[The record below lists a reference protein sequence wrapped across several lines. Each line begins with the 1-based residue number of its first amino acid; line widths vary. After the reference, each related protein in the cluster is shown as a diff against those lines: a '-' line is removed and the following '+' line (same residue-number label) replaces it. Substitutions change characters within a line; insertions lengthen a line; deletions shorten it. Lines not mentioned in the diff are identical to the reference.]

1 MALSRAGANWVNEK
15 FIPELYAKKVLNRF
29 YATDVLNGVT
39 NMDYSGEFSKK
50 GDTVHIRREPKFT
63 PVDHLVDAPFAFET
77 VSDEE
82 VLLSIDYDKVT
93 AARLPYEDMELSD
106 IDLENMVIES
116 MKKAH
121 TAMVQRTVFQGVSTS
136 ATSTVTSLDWQTAL
150 NPTKAIGSAQVA
162 LDNLE
167 VDQDNRW
174 LLMSPAM
181 CNKLAQEVSL
191 YAQNMGTP
199 KGALFDGYVGH
210 YNGFDIYKTPY
221 LAGAGT
227 QASPWYA
234 LAGHKSAIS
243 MATKIQNAK
252 MVDLAAAGY
261 LGMGI
266 VFQTLFGFHVT
277 QPDALV
283 SLRAQTAA

>member
-1 MALSRAGANWVNEK
+1 MALSRTGANWVNEK

-29 YATDVLNGVT
+29 YATDVLNGVV

-63 PVDHLVDAPFAFET
+63 PVDHLVDAPFSFET
-77 VSDEE
+77 VNDEE

-93 AARLPYEDMELSD
+93 AARIPYEDMELSD
-106 IDLENMVIES
+106 IDLENMVIGA

-121 TAMVQRTVFQGVSTS
+121 TQMVQQIVFQGVSSS
-136 ATSTVTSLDWQTAL
+136 ATSTVSSLDWQTAL

-181 CNKLAQEVSL
+181 CNKLAQEVTL

-221 LAGAGT
+221 IAGAGT
-227 QASPWYA
+227 SVTPWYA

-243 MATKIQNAK
+243 FATKIQNAK

-261 LGMGI
+261 LGMGV
-266 VFQTLFGFHVT
+266 VFQTLFGFQVT

-283 SLRAQTAA
+283 SLRAQTA

>member
-1 MALSRAGANWVNEK
+1 MALSRSGANWVNEK

-39 NMDYSGEFSKK
+39 NMDYSAEFSKK

-77 VSDEE
+77 VNDEE

-93 AARLPYEDMELSD
+93 AARIPYEDMTLSD

-121 TAMVQRTVFQGVSTS
+121 TKMVQQVVFQGVSSS

-167 VDQDNRW
+167 VDQDGRW

-227 QASPWYA
+227 AGVPWYA

-252 MVDLAAAGY
+252 MVDLAASGY

-266 VFQTLFGFHVT
+266 VFQTLFGFQVT

-283 SLRAQTAA
+283 SLRAQTA

>member
-1 MALSRAGANWVNEK
+1 MALSRGTANWVNEK

-63 PVDHLVDAPFAFET
+63 PVDHLVDNPFAYET
-77 VSDEE
+77 VNDEE

-93 AARLPYEDMELSD
+93 AARIAYEDLTLSD

-121 TAMVQRTVFQGVSTS
+121 TKMVQQIVFQGVSSS
-136 ATSTVTSLDWQTAL
+136 ATSTVSSLDWQTAL

-227 QASPWYA
+227 SGTPWFA

-266 VFQTLFGFHVT
+266 VFQTLFGFQVT

-283 SLRAQTAA
+283 SLRAQTA

>member
-1 MALSRAGANWVNEK
+1 MALSRSGANWVNEK

-39 NMDYSGEFSKK
+39 NMDYSAEFSKK

-77 VSDEE
+77 VNDEE

-93 AARLPYEDMELSD
+93 AARIPYEDMTLSD

-121 TAMVQRTVFQGVSTS
+121 TKMVQQVVFQGVSSS

-167 VDQDNRW
+167 VDQDGRW
-174 LLMSPAM
+174 LLLSPAM
-181 CNKLAQEVSL
+181 ANKLAQEATL

-227 QASPWYA
+227 SGSPWYA

-252 MVDLAAAGY
+252 MVDLAASGY

-266 VFQTLFGFHVT
+266 VFQTLFGFQVS

-283 SLRAQTAA
+283 SLRAQTA

>member
-29 YATDVLNGVT
+29 YATDVLNGIV
-39 NMDYSGEFSKK
+39 NMDYSGEFSNK

-63 PVDHLVDAPFAFET
+63 PVDHLVDAPFSFET
-77 VSDEE
+77 VTDEE

-121 TAMVQRTVFQGVSTS
+121 TKMVQQIVFQGVSSS

-227 QASPWYA
+227 AGAPWYA

-266 VFQTLFGFHVT
+266 VFQTLFGFQVT

-283 SLRAQTAA
+283 SLRAQTA

>member
-1 MALSRAGANWVNEK
+1 MALSRAGANWANEK

-77 VSDEE
+77 VNDEE

-93 AARLPYEDMELSD
+93 AARIPYEDMTLSD

-121 TAMVQRTVFQGVSTS
+121 TKMVQQVVFQGVSSS

-150 NPTKAIGSAQVA
+150 NPTKAIGSAHVK
-162 LDNLE
+162 LDDLE

-227 QASPWYA
+227 SANPWYA

-243 MATKIQNAK
+243 FATI
-252 MVDLAAAGY
+252 L
-261 LGMGI
+261 
-266 VFQTLFGFHVT
+266 
-277 QPDALV
+277 
-283 SLRAQTAA
+283 

>member
-1 MALSRAGANWVNEK
+1 MSSS
-15 FIPELYAKKVLNRF
+15 
-29 YATDVLNGVT
+29 AT
-39 NMDYSGEFSKK
+39 K
-50 GDTVHIRREPKFT
+50 
-63 PVDHLVDAPFAFET
+63 T
-77 VSDEE
+77 VS
-82 VLLSIDYDKVT
+82 
-93 AARLPYEDMELSD
+93 
-106 IDLENMVIES
+106 
-116 MKKAH
+116 
-121 TAMVQRTVFQGVSTS
+121 ST
-136 ATSTVTSLDWQTAL
+136 DWQTAL
-150 NPTKAIGSAQVA
+150 NPTKAIGSAQVE

-181 CNKLAQEVSL
+181 CNKLAQEATL

-227 QASPWYA
+227 SSSPWYA

-266 VFQTLFGFHVT
+266 VFQTLFGFQVT

-283 SLRAQTAA
+283 SFRAQTA

>member
-1 MALSRAGANWVNEK
+1 MALSRSGANWVNEK

-39 NMDYSGEFSKK
+39 NMDYSAEFSKK

-77 VSDEE
+77 VNDEE

-93 AARLPYEDMELSD
+93 AARIPYEDMTLSD

-121 TAMVQRTVFQGVSTS
+121 TKMVQQVVFQGVSSS
-136 ATSTVTSLDWQTAL
+136 ATSTVSSIDWQTAL

-167 VDQDNRW
+167 VDQDGRW
-174 LLMSPAM
+174 LLLSPAM
-181 CNKLAQEVSL
+181 ANKLAQEATL

-227 QASPWYA
+227 AGVPWYA

-252 MVDLAAAGY
+252 MVDLAASGY

-266 VFQTLFGFHVT
+266 VFQTLFGFQVT

-283 SLRAQTAA
+283 SLRAQTA

>member
-1 MALSRAGANWVNEK
+1 MALSRSGANWVNEK

-39 NMDYSGEFSKK
+39 NMDYSAEFSKK

-77 VSDEE
+77 VNDEE

-93 AARLPYEDMELSD
+93 AARIPYEDMTLSD

-121 TAMVQRTVFQGVSTS
+121 TKMVQQVVFQGVSSS

-167 VDQDNRW
+167 VDQDGRW
-174 LLMSPAM
+174 LLLSPAM
-181 CNKLAQEVSL
+181 ANKLAQEVTL

-227 QASPWYA
+227 SGVPWYA

-252 MVDLAAAGY
+252 MVDLAASGY

-266 VFQTLFGFHVT
+266 VFQTLFGFQVT

-283 SLRAQTAA
+283 SLRAQTA

>member
-1 MALSRAGANWVNEK
+1 MALSRTGANWVNEK
-15 FIPELYAKKVLNRF
+15 FIPELYAKKVLKRF

-63 PVDHLVDAPFAFET
+63 PVDHLVDAPFSFET
-77 VSDEE
+77 VNDEE

-93 AARLPYEDMELSD
+93 AARIPYEDMTLSD
-106 IDLENMVIES
+106 IDLENMVIEA

-121 TAMVQRTVFQGVSTS
+121 TKMVQQVVFQGVSSS
-136 ATSTVTSLDWQTAL
+136 ATSTVSSSDWQTAL

-181 CNKLAQEVSL
+181 CNKLAQEATL

-227 QASPWYA
+227 ADAAWYA
-234 LAGHKSAIS
+234 LAGHKSAVS

-252 MVDLAAAGY
+252 MVDLTASGY

-266 VFQTLFGFHVT
+266 VFQTLFGFQVP

-283 SLRAQTAA
+283 SLRAQTA

>member
-15 FIPELYAKKVLNRF
+15 FIPELYAKKVLTRF

-77 VSDEE
+77 VNDEE

-93 AARLPYEDMELSD
+93 AARIPYEDMELSD

-121 TAMVQRTVFQGVSTS
+121 TKMVQQVVFQGVSSS
-136 ATSTVTSLDWQTAL
+136 ATKTVSSTDWQTAL
-150 NPTKAIGSAQVA
+150 NPTKAIGTAQVE

-181 CNKLAQEVSL
+181 CNKLAQEVTL

-227 QASPWYA
+227 STSPWYA

-252 MVDLAAAGY
+252 MVDLAASGY

-266 VFQTLFGFHVT
+266 VFQTLFGFQVT

-283 SLRAQTAA
+283 SLLAQTA

>member
-1 MALSRAGANWVNEK
+1 MALSRTGANWVNEK

-63 PVDHLVDAPFAFET
+63 PVDHLVDAPFSFET
-77 VSDEE
+77 VNDEE

-93 AARLPYEDMELSD
+93 AARIPYEDMTLSD
-106 IDLENMVIES
+106 IDLENMVIEA

-121 TAMVQRTVFQGVSTS
+121 TKMVQQVVFQGVSSS
-136 ATSTVTSLDWQTAL
+136 ATSTVSSSDWQTAL

-210 YNGFDIYKTPY
+210 FNGFDIYKTPY

-227 QASPWYA
+227 STAAWYA

-252 MVDLAAAGY
+252 MVDLAASGY

-266 VFQTLFGFHVT
+266 VFQTLFGFQVT

-283 SLRAQTAA
+283 SLRAQTA

>member
-1 MALSRAGANWVNEK
+1 MALSRSGANWVNEK

-39 NMDYSGEFSKK
+39 NMDYSAEFSKK
-50 GDTVHIRREPKFT
+50 GDTVHIRREPKFS

-77 VSDEE
+77 VNDEE

-93 AARLPYEDMELSD
+93 AARIPYEDMELSD

-121 TAMVQRTVFQGVSTS
+121 TKMVQQVVFQGVSSS
-136 ATSTVTSLDWQTAL
+136 ATSTVSSTDWQTAL

-181 CNKLAQEVSL
+181 CNKLAQEVTL

-227 QASPWYA
+227 SSVPWYA

-252 MVDLAAAGY
+252 MVDLAASGY

-266 VFQTLFGFHVT
+266 VFQTLFGFQVT

-283 SLRAQTAA
+283 SLRAQTA

>member
-1 MALSRAGANWVNEK
+1 MALTRGTANWVNEK
-15 FIPELYAKKVLNRF
+15 FIPELYAKKVLTRF
-29 YATDVLNGVT
+29 YASDVLNGVT

-63 PVDHLVDAPFAFET
+63 PVDHLVDNAFNFET
-77 VSDEE
+77 VNDEE

-93 AARLPYEDMELSD
+93 AARIPYEDMNLSD
-106 IDLENMVIES
+106 IDLENMVMNS

-121 TAMVQRTVFQGVSTS
+121 TKMVQQIVFQGAYSS
-136 ATSTVTSLDWQTAL
+136 ATSTVASTDWQTAL
-150 NPTKAIGSAQVA
+150 NPTKAIGSAAVA

-167 VDQDNRW
+167 VDPEGRW

-199 KGALFDGYVGH
+199 KGALFDGFVGH

-221 LAGAGT
+221 LAGSGT
-227 QASPWYA
+227 SGAPWEA
-234 LAGHKSAIS
+234 MAGHKSAIS
-243 MATKIQNAK
+243 FATKIQNAK
-252 MVDLAAAGY
+252 MVDLAAAGHLAY
-261 LGMGI
+261 GI
-266 VFQTLFGFHVT
+266 VFQTLMGYQAT

-283 SLRAQTAA
+283 RLRAQTA

>member
-29 YATDVLNGVT
+29 YATDVLNGVV

-63 PVDHLVDAPFAFET
+63 PVDHLVDAPFSFET
-77 VSDEE
+77 VNDEE

-93 AARLPYEDMELSD
+93 AARIPYEDMERSD

-121 TAMVQRTVFQGVSTS
+121 TKMLQQITFQGVSSS

-227 QASPWYA
+227 SGTPWYA

-243 MATKIQNAK
+243 FATKIQNAK

-266 VFQTLFGFHVT
+266 VFQTLFGFQVT

-283 SLRAQTAA
+283 SLRAQTA

>member
-1 MALSRAGANWVNEK
+1 MALSRSGANWVNEK

-39 NMDYSGEFSKK
+39 NMDYSAEFSKK

-77 VSDEE
+77 VNDEE

-93 AARLPYEDMELSD
+93 AARIPYEDMTLSD

-121 TAMVQRTVFQGVSTS
+121 TKMVQQVVFQGVSSS
-136 ATSTVTSLDWQTAL
+136 ATSTVNSIDWQTAL

-162 LDNLE
+162 LDNQE

-227 QASPWYA
+227 AGVPWYA

-252 MVDLAAAGY
+252 MVDLAASGY

-266 VFQTLFGFHVT
+266 VFQTLFGFQVT

-283 SLRAQTAA
+283 SLRAQTA

>member
-1 MALSRAGANWVNEK
+1 MALSRTGANWVNEK

-63 PVDHLVDAPFAFET
+63 PVDHLVDAPFSFET
-77 VSDEE
+77 VNDEE

-93 AARLPYEDMELSD
+93 AARIPYEDMTLSD
-106 IDLENMVIES
+106 IDLENMVIEA

-121 TAMVQRTVFQGVSTS
+121 TKMVQQVVFQGVSSS
-136 ATSTVTSLDWQTAL
+136 ATSTVSSSDWQTAL

-181 CNKLAQEVSL
+181 CNKLAQEATL

-227 QASPWYA
+227 STAAWYA

-252 MVDLAAAGY
+252 MVDLAASGY

-266 VFQTLFGFHVT
+266 VFQTLFGFQVP

-283 SLRAQTAA
+283 SLRAQTA

>member
-121 TAMVQRTVFQGVSTS
+121 TTMVQRIVFQGVSTS

-167 VDQDNRW
+167 VDQDSRW

-227 QASPWYA
+227 STTPWYA

-266 VFQTLFGFHVT
+266 VFQTLFGFQVT

-283 SLRAQTAA
+283 SLRAQTA

>member
-1 MALSRAGANWVNEK
+1 MALSRSGANWVNEK

-39 NMDYSGEFSKK
+39 NMDYSAEFSKK

-77 VSDEE
+77 VNDEE

-93 AARLPYEDMELSD
+93 AARIPYEDMTLSD

-121 TAMVQRTVFQGVSTS
+121 TKMVQQVVFQGVSSS

-167 VDQDNRW
+167 VDQDGRW
-174 LLMSPAM
+174 LLLSPAM
-181 CNKLAQEVSL
+181 ANKLAQEATL

-227 QASPWYA
+227 AGVPWYA

-252 MVDLAAAGY
+252 MVDLAASGY

-266 VFQTLFGFHVT
+266 VFQTLFGFQVT

-283 SLRAQTAA
+283 SLRAQTA

>member
-1 MALSRAGANWVNEK
+1 MALSRTGANWVNEK

-63 PVDHLVDAPFAFET
+63 PVDHLVDAPFSFET
-77 VSDEE
+77 VNDEE

-93 AARLPYEDMELSD
+93 AARIPYEDMTLSD
-106 IDLENMVIES
+106 IDLENMVIEA

-121 TAMVQRTVFQGVSTS
+121 TKMVQQVVFQGVSSS
-136 ATSTVTSLDWQTAL
+136 ATSTVSSSDWQTAL

-181 CNKLAQEVSL
+181 CNKLAQEVTL

-227 QASPWYA
+227 STAAWYA

-252 MVDLAAAGY
+252 MVDLAASGY

-266 VFQTLFGFHVT
+266 VFQTLFGFQVP

-283 SLRAQTAA
+283 SLRAQTA

>member
-1 MALSRAGANWVNEK
+1 MALSRGTANWVNEK

-39 NMDYSGEFSKK
+39 NMDYSAEFSKK

-63 PVDHLVDAPFAFET
+63 PVDHLVDNPFAYET
-77 VSDEE
+77 VNDEE

-93 AARLPYEDMELSD
+93 AARIAYEDLTLSD

-121 TAMVQRTVFQGVSTS
+121 TKMVQQVVFQGVAAS
-136 ATSTVTSLDWQTAL
+136 ATTTVPSTDWQTAL

-181 CNKLAQEVSL
+181 CNKLAQEVTL

-199 KGALFDGYVGH
+199 KGALFDGFVGH

-221 LAGAGT
+221 LAGLGTAGT
-227 QASPWYA
+227 PWYA

-266 VFQTLFGFHVT
+266 VFQTLFGFQVT

-283 SLRAQTAA
+283 SLRAQTA

>member
-1 MALSRAGANWVNEK
+1 MALSRSGANWVNEK

-39 NMDYSGEFSKK
+39 NMDYSAEFSKK

-77 VSDEE
+77 VNDEE

-93 AARLPYEDMELSD
+93 AARIPYEDMTLSD

-121 TAMVQRTVFQGVSTS
+121 TKMVQQVVFQGVSSS
-136 ATSTVTSLDWQTAL
+136 ATSTVSSTDWQTAL

-181 CNKLAQEVSL
+181 CNKLAQEVTL

-227 QASPWYA
+227 STTPWYA

-252 MVDLAAAGY
+252 MVDLAASGY

-266 VFQTLFGFHVT
+266 VFQTLFGFQVT

-283 SLRAQTAA
+283 SLRAQTA

>member
-29 YATDVLNGVT
+29 YATDVLNGVV

-77 VSDEE
+77 VNDEE

-93 AARLPYEDMELSD
+93 AARIPYEDMELSD

-121 TAMVQRTVFQGVSTS
+121 TKMVQQIVFQGVSSS

-227 QASPWYA
+227 SGTPWYA

-243 MATKIQNAK
+243 FATKIQNAK
-252 MVDLAAAGY
+252 MFDRAPAGY

-266 VFQTLFGFHVT
+266 VFQTLFGFQVT

-283 SLRAQTAA
+283 SLRAQTA